1 MHSEDMTGGSGTPAD
16 APSRGRG
23 RRIATAVF
31 AVIAAIVIGAA
42 SFFSIQSA
50 SGGTDV
56 RNNLTLIAPAAAGG
70 GWDTFQRELQQAMRT
85 NNLVNNVQ
93 VVNVPGAGGTIGI
106 GSVSQLPDANNLM
119 VGGTGQIAAHIQFD
133 TPSKVEDV
141 TPVAKVLEE
150 YDIIVVPADSPYQTM
165 EELVEAWKQDPQGIP
180 WTGGGSFDQLVM
192 TEIALAAGISPAQT
206 TYIPSDG
213 GGEAIQALLNGTA
226 QASAGGFA
234 DIYPQVESGRLRALG
249 VAAEDRLAGVDD
261 IPTLREQGYDVTL
274 TNWRALF
281 APPSATAEEV
291 DELQALVAEAVATPE
306 WKATVERNYWRES
319 PMQDE
324 ELDRF
329 IAEETDRITDLFE
342 EMGQ

>member
-1 MHSEDMTGGSGTPAD
+1 MHSEDLTGGSGTVAD
-16 APSRGRG
+16 APPRGRG
-23 RRIATAVF
+23 RRITTAVF
-31 AVIAAIVIGAA
+31 AVVAIAVIGLA
-42 SFFSIQSA
+42 SFFSIRSA

-106 GSVSQLPDANNLM
+106 GSLAQLPESNNLM
-119 VGGTGQIAAHIQFD
+119 VGGTGQIAANIQFD
-133 TPSKVEDV
+133 TPSKIEDV
-141 TPVAKVLEE
+141 TPIAKVLEE

-165 EELVEAWKQDPQGIP
+165 DELVEAWKQDPQGIP

-249 VAAEDRLAGVDD
+249 VAAEERFAGVDD

-281 APPSATAEEV
+281 APPSATPDEV
-291 DELQALVAEAVATPE
+291 DQLQELVAEAVATPE

-324 ELDRF
+324 DFDRF
-329 IAEETDRITDLFE
+329 IADETERITDLFE

>member
-1 MHSEDMTGGSGTPAD
+1 MHSADMNGDSGTSDD

-23 RRIATAVF
+23 RRLATAVF
-31 AVIAAIVIGAA
+31 AVVAIAVIGLA
-42 SFFSIQSA
+42 SFFSIRSA

-106 GSVSQLPDANNLM
+106 GSLAQLPESNNLM
-119 VGGTGQIAAHIQFD
+119 VGGTGQIAANIQFD
-133 TPSKVEDV
+133 TPSKIEDV
-141 TPVAKVLEE
+141 TPIAKVLEE

-165 EELVEAWKQDPQGIP
+165 DELVEAWEQDPQGIP

-226 QASAGGFA
+226 QASAGGIA
-234 DIYPQVESGRLRALG
+234 DIYPQVESGRLRVLG
-249 VAAEDRLAGVDD
+249 VAAEERLPGLED

-281 APPSATAEEV
+281 APPSATEEEV
-291 DELQALVAEAVATPE
+291 DQLQELVAEAVATPE

-324 ELDRF
+324 EFDRF
-329 IAEETDRITDLFE
+329 ITDETERITDLFE